1 MTTLF
6 FNKNSAWLFL
16 VFVLLGF
23 QNIKAQENFSM
34 LIDPDFS
41 INIDTDSRWSYNFN
55 LSNRDII
62 YEDGDYNFD
71 AQHLQLSHFT
81 SYEIGFYSKVSL
93 GISYRFKEIFD
104 KDIQDEIRLVEQ
116 FGHSRKFNA
125 LKIAHR
131 ARFEQRLRE
140 ITTYRTRYRFSAEL
154 PLSGQRVD
162 QSEFFII
169 ANTEAL
175 FSLGS
180 EERPKLEQRF
190 SIALGN
196 DIWAKTKAT
205 LGLQYRYEDYTGNPA
220 SELFITSEI
229 ILSL

>member
-1 MTTLF
+1 MTILF
-6 FNKNSAWLFL
+6 SNRIGIGIFL
-16 VFVLLGF
+16 IFILLGA
-23 QNIKAQENFSM
+23 QNLKAQENFSM

-41 INIDTDSRWSYNFN
+41 VNIDTQSRWSYNFN
-55 LSNRDII
+55 ISNRDLI
-62 YEDGDYNFD
+62 YDDGAYDFE

-81 SYEIGFYSKVSL
+81 SYEVGFYSKLSL
-93 GISYRFKEIFD
+93 GVRYRFKEMFE
-104 KDIQDEIRLVEQ
+104 KDDQDEVRIVQQ
-116 FGHSRKFNA
+116 FGHSRKFNL

-140 ITTYRTRYRFSAEL
+140 ITTYRTRYRFSVEL

-162 QSEFFII
+162 PSEFFII

-175 FSLGS
+175 FSVGK
-180 EERPKLEQRF
+180 EEQPKLEQRF

-196 DIWAKTKAT
+196 DIWEKTKAT
-205 LGLQYRYEDYTGNPA
+205 LGLQYRYEDYTGNPG

>member
-1 MTTLF
+1 MIILSSKNFQVGLLLF
-6 FNKNSAWLFL
+6 FAL
-16 VFVLLGF
+16 VSY
-23 QNIKAQENFSM
+23 KKTRAQEDFSM
-34 LIDPDFS
+34 LIDPEFS
-41 INIDTDSRWSYNFN
+41 LNINTNSRWSYNFN
-55 LSNRDII
+55 FSNRDILF
-62 YEDGDYNFD
+62 ENKDYNFE

-93 GISYRFKEIFD
+93 GIRYRFKEIFD
-104 KDIQDEIRLVEQ
+104 KDIQDEIRIVEQ

-131 ARFEQRLRE
+131 IRLEQRLRE
-140 ITTYRTRYRFSAEL
+140 IITYRTRYRFSAEL
-154 PLSGQRVD
+154 PLSGQRID

-169 ANTEAL
+169 GNTEAL
-175 FSLGS
+175 FSVGR

-196 DIWAKTKAT
+196 DIWANTKAT
-205 LGLQYRYEDYTGNPA
+205 LGLQYRYEDYTGNPG

-229 ILSL
+229 TLSL